1 LIPFFDYPKE
11 IRRII
16 YTTNV
21 IESMNMSLR
30 KVTKNRG
37 SFPTDDA
44 VFKLLYLALMNI
56 TKKWSIPS
64 STGNRL

>member
-1 LIPFFDYPKE
+1 MIPFFDYPKE